1 MTRPSL
7 SSRPYTHTAVFFG
20 EARKLPYAHSSHTSE
35 SSSAFFSRI
44 CTSFAKTEE
53 YAPLP
58 TQKLSQALWQFTF
71 GDLETSITNHE
82 SASSR
87 ARLPLTRVSRVAEHW
102 PLVVDHRPLVIGMSF
117 MTEYLKP
124 ATPSRNLLL
133 KPYILWLRDSEMFP
147 TAGVYSGHLSSQGL
161 QVQTLKPG
169 EANSCNPLLQS
180 F

>member
-1 MTRPSL
+1 ML
-7 SSRPYTHTAVFFG
+7 C
-20 EARKLPYAHSSHTSE
+20 E
-35 SSSAFFSRI
+35 
-44 CTSFAKTEE
+44 KTEGK
-53 YAPLP
+53 APFP
-58 TQKLSQALWQFTF
+58 SKSCRKRFGSSFLWIAKRQ
-71 GDLETSITNHE
+71 SPITIHE

-87 ARLPLTRVSRVAEHW
+87 VRLPLTRVSRRR
-102 PLVVDHRPLVIGMSF
+102 PLVADHRPLVIGMSF
-117 MTEYLKP
+117 MTEYSKP

-147 TAGVYSGHLSSQGL
+147 IAGVYSGHLSSQGL